1 MRFFVYL
8 IVFFSFFDLFSQLP
22 VISPFAS
29 SLVDSSFIVGLS
41 VGIYS
46 FANIFGNII
55 SGILT
60 DRRGPFYILL
70 VGLFAS
76 ALSLFSYALIEG
88 SATLIGIRFLHGL
101 TEGLIIPAAFTFLAN
116 GSERSK
122 RGRNAAISG
131 AFVGLAAIFGP
142 AYSGIVSVKT
152 SVVTIMA
159 INGVFMVLLTIGAF
173 LFLRSFT
180 YVRKV
185 KTDAQKAVKPLA
197 FFKHPGIIRAF
208 LGAFFLMFSQGVL
221 ALVLPLKVEYLQYDA
236 KTTGML
242 LSVFGLVAVLIF
254 LLPVN
259 RIFDKARPMLTL
271 AIGLFLMSGS
281 MLFLSQ
287 VDTLSLMMTAMVV
300 YGTGFALLFPS
311 INSLLIDSTVPE
323 SRGKAYGFFYAFF
336 SFGVVVGSSAIG
348 ILNLEFHHAFMV
360 ASGILFIAGIFTII
374 GLRKDIRP
382 VDKTLTIK

>member
-22 VISPFAS
+22 VISPFATQLGS
-29 SLVDSSFIVGLS
+29 PAFIVGLS

-70 VGLFAS
+70 VGLFSS
-76 ALSLFSYALIEG
+76 AISLFSYGLISG
-88 SATLIGIRFLHGL
+88 SASLIGIRFIHGL
-101 TEGLIIPAAFTFLAN
+101 AEGLIIPAAFTFLAN

-159 INGVFMVLLTIGAF
+159 INGVFMILLTIGAII
-173 LFLRSFT
+173 FLRTFS
-180 YVRKV
+180 YVRKI
-185 KTDAQKAVKPLA
+185 KTEAQKTVKPYS
-197 FFKHPGIIRAF
+197 FFRHPGIIRAF

-242 LSVFGLVAVLIF
+242 LSVFGFIAVLIF
-254 LLPVN
+254 VLPVN
-259 RIFDKARPMLTL
+259 RIFDVTKPMVTL
-271 AIGLFLMSGS
+271 ALGLFLMSGS

-287 VDTLSLMMTAMVV
+287 VDELPLMMAAMVV
-300 YGTGFALLFPS
+300 YGIGFALLFPS
-311 INSLLIDSTVPE
+311 INSLLIDSTE
-323 SRGKAYGFFYAFF
+323 TETRGKAYGFFYAFF
-336 SFGVVVGSSAIG
+336 SLGVVVGSAAIG
-348 ILNLEFHHAFMV
+348 VLDLGFQHAFMV
-360 ASGILFIAGIFTII
+360 ASSILFIAGIFTLY
-374 GLRKDIRP
+374 GLKRDIRP
-382 VDKTLTIK
+382 LHI

>member
-22 VISPFAS
+22 IISPFAMQ
-29 SLVDSSFIVGLS
+29 LGASSFIIGLA

-46 FANIFGNII
+46 FANTFGNII

-70 VGLFAS
+70 FGLFSS
-76 ALSLFSYALIEG
+76 ALSLFSYAVIEG
-88 SATLIGIRFLHGL
+88 PMTLIGIRFLHGL

-116 GSERSK
+116 RSERSK

-131 AFVGLAAIFGP
+131 AFVGLAAILGP
-142 AYSGIVSVKT
+142 AFSGIVSVRT
-152 SVVTIMA
+152 SVVTIMT
-159 INGVFMVLLTIGAF
+159 INGIFMLLLTIGAF

-180 YVRKV
+180 YVRKI

-197 FFKHPGIIRAF
+197 FFRHPGIIRAF

-221 ALVLPLKVEYLQYDA
+221 ALVLPLKVEFLHFDA

-259 RIFDKARPMLTL
+259 RIFDVARPMLTL
-271 AIGLFLMSGS
+271 AIGMFLMSVS

-287 VDTLSLMMTAMVV
+287 VNELPWMMTAMIV
-300 YGTGFALLFPS
+300 YGIGFALLFPS
-311 INSLLIDSTVPE
+311 INSLLIDSTEPE

-336 SFGVVVGSSAIG
+336 SIGVVAGSSTIG
-348 ILNLEFHHAFMV
+348 VLDVSFQGAFMV
-360 ASGILFIAGIFTII
+360 ASGILFIVALFTLY
-374 GLRKDIRP
+374 GLRKDTRP
-382 VDKTLTIK
+382 VDKTTTIQ

>member
-46 FANIFGNII
+46 FANVFGNII

-70 VGLFAS
+70 VGLLAS
-76 ALSLFSYALIEG
+76 GLSLFSYGLIEG

-185 KTDAQKAVKPLA
+185 KTDEQRAVKPLS

-271 AIGLFLMSGS
+271 AFGLFLMSGS

-336 SFGVVVGSSAIG
+336 SFGVVVGSSVIG
-348 ILNLEFHHAFMV
+348 LLNLEFHHAFIV
-360 ASGILFIAGIFTII
+360 ASGILLIAGIFTII

-382 VDKTLTIK
+382 VDKEPTIQ

>member
-22 VISPFAS
+22 IMSPFATGLGAS
-29 SLVDSSFIVGLS
+29 AFIVGLS

-70 VGLFAS
+70 FGLFTS
-76 ALSLFSYALIEG
+76 ALSLFSYGLISG
-88 SATLIGIRFLHGL
+88 SGSLIGIRFVHGL

-159 INGVFMVLLTIGAF
+159 INGVFMVLLTIGAVI
-173 LFLRSFT
+173 FLRSFT

-185 KTDAQKAVKPLA
+185 KTAKQKAVKPLA
-197 FFKHPGIIRAF
+197 FFRHPGIIRAF

-221 ALVLPLKVEYLQYDA
+221 ALVLPLKVEYLQFDA

-254 LLPVN
+254 VLPIN
-259 RIFDKARPMLTL
+259 RIFDIARPMVTL
-271 AIGLFLMSGS
+271 AVGLILMSGS

-287 VDTLSLMMTAMVV
+287 VDELSLMMLAMVV
-300 YGTGFALLFPS
+300 YGTGFAFLFPS
-311 INSLLIDSTVPE
+311 INSLLIDSTEPE
-323 SRGKAYGFFYAFF
+323 TRGKAYGFFYAFF

-348 ILNLEFHHAFMV
+348 ILDLEFHHAFML
-360 ASGILFIAGIFTII
+360 ASAILLIAAIFTLI
-374 GLRKDIRP
+374 GLRKDTRP
-382 VDKTLTIK
+382 FEGQRSAQ

>member
-22 VISPFAS
+22 VISPFAT
-29 SLVDSSFIVGLS
+29 SLGASSFIVGLS

-46 FANIFGNII
+46 FSNVFGNII

-60 DRRGPFYILL
+60 DRKGPFYILL
-70 VGLFAS
+70 FGLLTS

-88 SATLIGIRFLHGL
+88 SATLIGVRFLHGL
-101 TEGLIIPAAFTFLAN
+101 TEGLIVPAAFTFLAN

-142 AYSGIVSVKT
+142 AYSGIVSVHT

-159 INGVFMVLLTIGAF
+159 INGTFMVLLTIGAF

-185 KTDAQKAVKPLA
+185 KTETQKAVKPLA
-197 FFKHPGIIRAF
+197 FFRHPGIIRAF

-221 ALVLPLKVEYLQYDA
+221 ALVLPLKVEFLQYDA

-242 LSVFGLVAVLIF
+242 LSVFGFVAVLIF

-259 RIFDKARPMLTL
+259 RIFDFARPMLTL
-271 AIGLFLMSGS
+271 AIGLFLMSAS

-287 VDTLSLMMTAMVV
+287 VDQLSLMLTAMIV
-300 YGTGFALLFPS
+300 YGMGFALLFPS
-311 INSLLIDSTVPE
+311 INSLLIDSTKPE
-323 SRGKAYGFFYAFF
+323 TRGKAYGFFYAFF

-348 ILNLEFHHAFMV
+348 ILDLGSQHAFML
-360 ASGILFIAGIFTII
+360 ASGILFLAGVFTVI
-374 GLRKDIRP
+374 GLRKDIQP
-382 VDKTLTIK
+382 VDKTTTIQ

>member
-22 VISPFAS
+22 VISPFATQLGS
-29 SLVDSSFIVGLS
+29 PAFIIGLS

-60 DRRGPFYILL
+60 DRKGPFYILL
-70 VGLFAS
+70 FGLFTS
-76 ALSLFSYALIEG
+76 ALSLFSYGLISG
-88 SATLIGIRFLHGL
+88 SVSLIGIRFLHGL

-152 SVVTIMA
+152 NVVTIMA
-159 INGVFMVLLTIGAF
+159 INGVFMLLLTIGTI
-173 LFLRSFT
+173 LFLRTFT
-180 YVRKV
+180 YVRKI
-185 KTDAQKAVKPLA
+185 KSETQNAVKPWS
-197 FFKHPGIIRAF
+197 FFHHPGIIRAF

-221 ALVLPLKVEYLQYDA
+221 ALVLPLKVEFLQYDA

-242 LSVFGLVAVLIF
+242 LSIFGLVAVLIF
-254 LLPVN
+254 VLPVN
-259 RIFDKARPMLTL
+259 RIFDVARPMLTL
-271 AIGLFLMSGS
+271 ALGLFLMSGS

-287 VDTLSLMMTAMVV
+287 VDELSLMMTAMVV
-300 YGTGFALLFPS
+300 YGIGFALLFPS
-311 INSLLIDSTVPE
+311 INSLLIDSTEVQT
-323 SRGKAYGFFYAFF
+323 RGKAYGFFYAFF
-336 SFGVVVGSSAIG
+336 SFGVVAGSSVIG
-348 ILNLEFHHAFMV
+348 GLDLSFQYAFIV
-360 ASGILFIAGIFTII
+360 ASSILFIAGLFTLY

-382 VDKTLTIK
+382 VDKATTIQ

>member
-29 SLVDSSFIVGLS
+29 QLGVSSFIVGLS

-60 DRRGPFYILL
+60 DRKGPFYILIF
-70 VGLFAS
+70 GLFTA
-76 ALSLFSYALIEG
+76 ALSLFAYAFIDG

-131 AFVGLAAIFGP
+131 AFIGLAAVFGP

-159 INGVFMVLLTIGAF
+159 INGIFMLILTVGAF

-180 YVRKV
+180 YVRKI
-185 KTDAQKAVKPLA
+185 KSDAEKAVKPQS
-197 FFKHPGIIRAF
+197 FFHHPGIVRSYV
-208 LGAFFLMFSQGVL
+208 GAFFLMFSQGVL
-221 ALVLPLKVEYLQYDA
+221 ALVLPLKVEYLMFDA

-242 LSVFGLVAVLIF
+242 LSIFGLVAVLIF

-259 RIFDKARPMLTL
+259 RIFDIIRPMITQ
-271 AIGLFLMSGS
+271 AVGLLMMSGS
-281 MLFLSQ
+281 MLFLSL
-287 VDTLSLMMTAMVV
+287 VDELSLMTVAMVV
-300 YGTGFALLFPS
+300 YGIGFALLFPS
-311 INSLLIDSTVPE
+311 INSLLIDSTQPE

-336 SFGVVVGSSAIG
+336 SFGVVVGSSVIG
-348 ILNLEFHHAFMV
+348 VLDLGFQHAFMV
-360 ASGILFIAGIFTII
+360 ASGILLIATLYTLY
-374 GLRKDIRP
+374 GLRKDAQP
-382 VDKTLTIK
+382 VDNSSAL